1 MFDRVTVP
9 PAVRRELGSDA
20 LEPWLRVQ
28 PLTLPVATRVLDA
41 RVHAGETEAIAL
53 ALEMQA
59 WRVVLDDRQARDLAQ
74 ELGLWVIGT
83 VGEVVSAKRLSIIDT
98 VGPILHALVGTGFHM
113 SHALFAGALVQ
124 SGEVE

>member
-53 ALEMQA
+53 ALEMQT
-59 WRVVLDDRQARDLAQ
+59 WRVVLDDRQAGDLAQ
-74 ELGLWVIGT
+74 ELGL
-83 VGEVVSAKRLSIIDT
+83 
-98 VGPILHALVGTGFHM
+98 
-113 SHALFAGALVQ
+113 
-124 SGEVE
+124 